1 MFCRCCEQVEPEA
14 LSALQLSPAV
24 LTPSRANGFMNM
36 LEAMRKRARALSG
49 AFLPAF
55 PSLRVTANDVTPQGA
70 FAIAQAQFL
79 EPEPAQV
86 DALVKVCILWASW
99 LFPAVIWASVRSC
112 GGPLWSRCGNFV
124 WSCRGCFCSTTCYV
138 LISDVLCSDM
148 LCDILNILSEQYF
161 LHVQCMYKE
170 VMTWLEHVRKSRIS
184 RKVNARATC

>member
-14 LSALQLSPAV
+14 LTALQLGPAV

-49 AFLPAF
+49 AFLPTF

-79 EPEPAQV
+79 EPDPAQV

-99 LFPAVIWASVRSC
+99 LFPAVIWASVCSC
-112 GGPLWSRCGNFV
+112 GDQNAYGVGVGISYGV
-124 WSCRGCFCSTTCYV
+124 AGGCFCSTLCDV

-148 LCDILNILSEQYF
+148 FCDILNISAENGR
-161 LHVQCMYKE
+161 VPG
-170 VMTWLEHVRKSRIS
+170 SR
-184 RKVNARATC
+184 CL